1 MSPLWKNETI
11 KQRKTIHKRPSPKHN
26 HKQNF
31 AQSLLSVQA
40 RYFPKPLKLF
50 DSIEGI
56 SLFTSKRNN
65 AEASMTVEASVV
77 LPLFIFFFLNLSTSI
92 EMIRLHGNLQLAL
105 WEAGNCVTVYGGMTW
120 EEEAGVVREGQE
132 EIAGTQEDSW
142 WMELIGVV
150 GAYTYVKAQ
159 LVEYLGEDYL
169 ESSPLTNGVNSLQF
183 LESNVYESEDCF
195 EVVVTYSVSPMSSIA
210 GFIPFRMT
218 NRYYGHLWNGYEIPE
233 GEIFVYIAESGRVYH
248 TNRECTH
255 LQLSVQKVECQEA
268 IDSRNAHGEKYKACE
283 KCWDSALAGMVF
295 ITEEGNC
302 YHSTS
307 SCAGLK
313 RTIICVP
320 ASEVEKWSLCSRCKK
335 EVE

>member
-1 MSPLWKNETI
+1 MSPLWKNETV

-40 RYFPKPLKLF
+40 RYFPKNLKMF

-56 SLFTSKRNN
+56 SLFISKRSR
-65 AEASMTVEASVV
+65 AEASMTVEASFV
-77 LPLFIFFFLNLSTSI
+77 LPLFLFFFLNLSTSI

-105 WEAGNCVTVYGGMTW
+105 WETGNCVTAYGGMAW
-120 EEEAGVVREGQE
+120 ETNTQE
-132 EIAGTQEDSW
+132 TNVQEDSW
-142 WMELIGVV
+142 WVEFVGVA
-150 GAYTYVKAQ
+150 GAYTYIKAQ
-159 LVEYLGEDYL
+159 VVDYLGEDYL
-169 ESSPLTNGVNSLQF
+169 ENSPLTNGVNSLQF

-210 GFIPFRMT
+210 GFIPFRMA
-218 NRYYGHLWNGYEIPE
+218 NRYYAHLWNGYEIPK
-233 GEIFVYIAESGRVYH
+233 GETFVYITENGRVYH

-255 LQLSVQKVECQEA
+255 LQLSTQKVEHREA
-268 IDSRNAHGEKYKACE
+268 LTGQNIQGERYKACE
-283 KCWDSALAGMVF
+283 KCCESIVAGMVY

-307 SCAGLK
+307 SCTGLK
-313 RTIICVP
+313 RTVICVP
-320 ASEVEKWSLCSRCKK
+320 ISEVEKWSLCMRCKRDGG
-335 EVE
+335 